1 MPGEIINIQLG
12 QCGNQVGM
20 EFWKTLC
27 AEHGISP
34 DGSFNHEE
42 PSIDIKDIFFYQA
55 DDRRYVP
62 RAVLVDLE
70 PRVIKGILSSEYKRF
85 FNHEN
90 IFQSANGGGAGNNW
104 AHGYV
109 QGREHYETVLDI
121 LDREAEFS
129 ENLDGFILCHS
140 IAGGT
145 GSGMGSYVLEKIK
158 EHYPK
163 KVLKTYSV
171 FPNQTEMSDVVVQ
184 PYNSILTLE
193 RLIEHP
199 DAVTVLDNT
208 QLDRLAV
215 EKMHVDKPTFAQI
228 NSMVSRIMSA
238 ATSTMRFPTSTHTRL
253 STIISRL
260 VPFTPM
266 HFIQTGYTP
275 LCSDQFVVRTSVQ
288 DVMRRLVQ
296 PGSMMVHT
304 KLDKETLH
312 CMLGG
317 LVIFQGEADP
327 RDVSDAFDR
336 IQQKNSIRAPPY
348 MPIPLEVAIAG
359 RSQYVTTSHR
369 VSGLMMA
376 NNTNICQLF
385 ENTLSQFDKLRK
397 RNAFVDKF
405 IRVDPS
411 FEGLHQMD
419 DARENVYDLCKTYRD
434 ATKSNFMNLGIS
446 SVEGNSTIDIV

>member
-1 MPGEIINIQLG
+1 MPGEIINVQLG
-12 QCGNQVGM
+12 QCGNQIGM
-20 EFWKTLC
+20 EFWRTLC
-27 AEHGISP
+27 AEHGIMP

-42 PSIDIKDIFFYQA
+42 TGTDIKDIFFYQA
-55 DDRRYVP
+55 DDRRFVP
-62 RAVLVDLE
+62 RAVLIDLE
-70 PRVIKGILSSEYKRF
+70 PRVIKTIMSGDYKRF

-90 IFQSANGGGAGNNW
+90 VFTSQNGGGAGNNW
-104 AHGYV
+104 ANGYL
-109 QGREHYETVLDI
+109 QGEEYIESVLDI

-129 ENLDGFILCHS
+129 ENLDGFMLCHS

-158 EHYPK
+158 EKYPK
-163 KVLKTYSV
+163 KILKTYSV
-171 FPNQTEMSDVVVQ
+171 FPNQQETSDVVVQ
-184 PYNSILTLE
+184 PYNSILSLE
-193 RLIEHP
+193 RLIENP

-215 EKMHVDKPTFAQI
+215 EKMHVDKPTFTQI

-253 STIISRL
+253 SSIISRL

-266 HFIQTGYTP
+266 HFIQTGFTP

-296 PGSMMVHT
+296 PGSMMVNT
-304 KLDKETLH
+304 RIDKKTDH

-327 RDVSDAFDR
+327 KDVSDAFDR
-336 IQQKNSIRAPPY
+336 IQQKRSIKAPPY
-348 MPIPLEVAIAG
+348 FPIPLEVAIAG
-359 RSQYVTTSHR
+359 RSPYVTTTHK
-369 VSGLMMA
+369 VSGLLMG

-385 ENTLSQFDKLRK
+385 EHTLQQFDKLYK
-397 RNAFVDKF
+397 NNAFINNFTK
-405 IRVDPS
+405 IS
-411 FEGLHQMD
+411 D
-419 DARENVYDLCKTYRD
+419 DFDIKYHLENAREKVHNLCDMYRA
-434 ATKSNFMNLGIS
+434 ATKADFMNMTCSGQDWS
-446 SVEGNSTIDIV
+446 DTVDTV